1 MFFNEI
7 LNNSLFRWTS
17 TRSRVTPGVG
27 ASCCWRPTPPSHPRS
42 SETGYPSSCIS
53 TRRYANVIFSMG
65 VNGKYRL
72 WNGVEMQISSL
83 QWVLNVK
90 IVFSCEMQKSF
101 FQWVSHEN
109 IVFAMG
115 GNCKYRLFNGL
126 KCRLLIIFPHTVCSW
141 LIKMCSLL
149 FHLSD

>member
-72 WNGVEMQISSL
+72 CNGGEMQISSL

-90 IVFSCEMQKSF
+90 IVFS
-101 FQWVSHEN
+101 
-109 IVFAMG
+109 MG
-115 GNCKYRLFNGL
+115 VKCKYRFFNGCHMKIL
-126 KCRLLIIFPHTVCSW
+126 
-141 LIKMCSLL
+141 SLQWEGIVYIVFL
-149 FHLSD
+149 MG